1 MRVIGGEKKGRKLST
16 FKGSSIRPTADMV
29 REAVFNVLEPYSP
42 FGSVLDLYAGSG
54 GVGIEALSR
63 GTAKAV
69 FVERDP
75 KAVAVINKNIES
87 CGFTD
92 SATVMK
98 RDVMEA
104 IKVLGKAGA
113 TFDLVFMDP
122 PYSTRPCSEGKLV
135 AETIREASDKAV
147 LAPGAIIVAEAS
159 AKDAPPDLGS
169 THGVEPIKNKRY
181 GDTAIYIYR
190 KQ

>member
-1 MRVIGGEKKGRKLST
+1 MRVIGGDRKGKKLST

-29 REAVFNVLEPYSP
+29 REALFNVIEPYSP
-42 FGSVLDLYAGSG
+42 FDSVLDLYAGSG

-63 GTAKAV
+63 GAARAV
-69 FVERDP
+69 FVERDAR
-75 KAVAVINKNIES
+75 AVAVIDKNIAG

-92 SATVMK
+92 QATVMK
-98 RDVMEA
+98 REVVEA
-104 IKVLGKAGA
+104 IGVLAAGGS

-122 PYSTRPCSEGKLV
+122 PYSAAPGSDGALV
-135 AETIREASDKAV
+135 ATTIKAAAEKGI

-159 AKDAPPDLGS
+159 SKDAPPDPGA
-169 THGVEPIKNKRY
+169 TCGVELIKDKLY
-181 GDTAIYIYR
+181 GDTAVYFYR